1 MTTFQASGAGQAIED
16 GFILA
21 SVLSQP
27 SVTHTTLPAALQAYD
42 DVRRPFAQTVQERSR
57 ENGDISHLRRCGWE
71 DVSAA
76 QSAAGGFPREKLVR
90 VGEEI
95 DKMMNWAI
103 DGTITEDRERAIT
116 LVKELTA

>member
-27 SVTHTTLPAALQAYD
+27 SVTHTTLPAALQVYD
-42 DVRRPFAQTVQERSR
+42 VVRRPFAQTVQERSR

-90 VGEEI
+90 VGQEI

>member
-21 SVLSQP
+21 SILSQP
-27 SVTHTTLPAALQAYD
+27 SVTRATLPAALQAYD

-71 DVSAA
+71 DVNAA

-90 VGEEI
+90 VGQEI